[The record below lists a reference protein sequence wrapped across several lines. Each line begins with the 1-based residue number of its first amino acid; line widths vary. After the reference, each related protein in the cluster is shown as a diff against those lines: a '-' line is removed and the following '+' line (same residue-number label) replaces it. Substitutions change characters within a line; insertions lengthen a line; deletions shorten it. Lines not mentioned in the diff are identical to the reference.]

1 LALSPLPPPP
11 PRPPAILYSAYQ
23 QFDMFLLSS
32 RYNLRFHTFSS
43 RYNLFTPVSA
53 YYCNGLYYS
62 FHSLHKFICIF
73 CNGLYYSLHTRQ
85 GLTLI
90 PFRHKV
96 RGDPVKLSRYSI
108 DMTIFDNYSLAE
120 NADRARPDVFTV
132 HPDLHPRRI

>member
-1 LALSPLPPPP
+1 
-11 PRPPAILYSAYQ
+11 
-23 QFDMFLLSS
+23 MFLLSS

-132 HPDLHPRRI
+132 GVIYIRGEYDTHKIFRFSCIFLGVGVGVGVGG

>member
-1 LALSPLPPPP
+1 
-11 PRPPAILYSAYQ
+11 
-23 QFDMFLLSS
+23 
-32 RYNLRFHTFSS
+32 
-43 RYNLFTPVSA
+43 
-53 YYCNGLYYS
+53 
-62 FHSLHKFICIF
+62 
-73 CNGLYYSLHTRQ
+73 LHTRQ

-132 HPDLHPRRI
+132 GVIYIRGEYDTHKIFKFSCIFWGWEWEWSGWVVNGEVNSRIV